1 MKTRASIRAGWVA
14 TAFAV
19 GTVAWMATRH
29 PDVEPLPAGEG
40 VAGAASVFPHGN
52 AGAAGEFAQR
62 ANAKVRVRGTA
73 GDALPALGA
82 TDAAPAADLDGMPP
96 ARPEELESLVAAIQ
110 AASGP
115 AEKGR
120 LADRLASIGGQ
131 RAVEELF
138 LLSLEEPD
146 PANAAAIREAFKGL
160 TSEEDIRLLASAL
173 AVTTDFDVIESVVET
188 VSRGATA
195 ATVEYLVQVTEDPLL
210 EPVQRYAARWA
221 IERIRNPEAARALG
235 KLVGRG
241 REGEIAGAAAI
252 ALVAMREAGGDA
264 GSLETEN

>member
-19 GTVAWMATRH
+19 GTVAWMATRS

-62 ANAKVRVRGTA
+62 ANAKVRGTA
-73 GDALPALGA
+73 EDAVPAVGA
-82 TDAAPAADLDGMPP
+82 TDAAPAADLDGLPP
-96 ARPEELESLVAAIQ
+96 ARPEELDSLVAAIQ
-110 AASGP
+110 AATGP

-138 LLSLEEPD
+138 LLSLEEAD

-188 VSRGATA
+188 VSRGATG

-221 IERIRNPEAARALG
+221 IERIRSPEAARALE

-241 REGEIAGAAAI
+241 REGGPGEAAAI
-252 ALVAMREAGGDA
+252 ALAAMRAGGGDA
-264 GSLETEN
+264 ASLETEN